1 MAEKCNNRRMS
12 SVGGCT
18 GGRRGRPQRL
28 RDDPTPLPAPTIAV
42 ENRIGWLLATT
53 RILHPDEA
61 LRHGDDFAARALA
74 RGLHVDRS
82 RISRWESGTT
92 AAGCEVIGA
101 YESLLGRP
109 PGSLTAVADW
119 LRRVFGDA
127 ASRPHHVPR
136 GSAGGVDA
144 LLDVALGG
152 EGLTGHQ
159 WQQLAQRLTSYDALF
174 LRRDDWEDLTTR
186 LVAELGRA
194 TGTAYVRRF
203 DAAARL
209 IRHPSSQRHVSRALG
224 RYVMEPDAQ
233 VVLPVLSLLTEVHD
247 ASAGTL
253 VLRMMAEDDGRLRE
267 AAASVAA
274 VKLRQGVLPE
284 AGLHRLEQYAADR
297 LRGAE
302 PFDRAL
308 DAYDVAM
315 QLPLPSFQ
323 WVLHQLPDRRF
334 REQLNRSRSSGEL
347 VTSQQAATVAADL
360 ATAVQA
366 DETEFP
372 RHHEPDLMLR
382 RLLRESLFHVHK
394 SRRFHAALLLA
405 ASPYRD
411 PVSRQLQEMTGR
423 SHAFLAARAWTVLMR
438 VGHAGR
444 GADVLQRAVGETR
457 PALRSRALVSLGLD
471 DLELPTDPARA
482 LVAPLSPRDRE
493 SVRHG
498 TLFAL
503 GMSGSA
509 LLEELGGHESAE
521 VRRAA
526 RWWQVHG
533 PAIHEP

>member
-1 MAEKCNNRRMS
+1 MS

-28 RDDPTPLPAPTIAV
+28 RDDPTPLPAPAIAV

-61 LRHGDDFAARALA
+61 LRHGDDFAARAHA
-74 RGLHVDRS
+74 RGLHADRS
-82 RISRWESGTT
+82 RISRWESGAAT
-92 AAGCEVIGA
+92 AGCEVIGA
-101 YESLLGRP
+101 YEALLGRP

-119 LRRVFGDA
+119 LRRAFADTA
-127 ASRPHHVPR
+127 PRSQHLPRASAEEAD
-136 GSAGGVDA
+136 G
-144 LLDVALGG
+144 LLDLALDG
-152 EGLTGHQ
+152 EELTGHQ
-159 WQQLAQRLTSYDALF
+159 WQELAQRLTSYDGLF

-194 TGTAYVRRF
+194 AGTAYVRRF

-209 IRHPSSQRHVSRALG
+209 IRHPSSQRHVARALG
-224 RYVMEPDAQ
+224 RYVMDPDTQ

-247 ASAGTL
+247 VAAGTL
-253 VLRMMAEDDGRLRE
+253 VLRMVAEDDGPLRE

-284 AGLHRLEQYAADR
+284 AGLHRLEQYAAEG
-297 LRGAE
+297 LRRSE

-315 QLPLPSFQ
+315 QLPLPSFRR
-323 WVLHQLPDRRF
+323 VLHQLPDRRLH
-334 REQLNRSRSSGEL
+334 EQLTRSRSTGEL
-347 VTSQQAATVAADL
+347 VTPQQAATVVAGLAAD
-360 ATAVQA
+360 VQA
-366 DETEFP
+366 DETGFR

-411 PVSRQLQEMTGR
+411 PVSRQLQLMTRG
-423 SHAFLAARAWTVLMR
+423 SHAFVGARAWTVLMR

-444 GADVLQRAVGETR
+444 GPEVLQRAASETR
-457 PALRSRALVSLGLD
+457 PALRARALVSLGLD
-471 DLELPTDPARA
+471 PLELPADRARA
-482 LVAPLSPRDRE
+482 LAAPLSARDRE
-493 SVRHG
+493 PVRHG

-509 LLEELGGHESAE
+509 LLEELGGHESVE

-526 RWWQVHG
+526 RWWRAHG

>member
-1 MAEKCNNRRMS
+1 MS
-12 SVGGCT
+12 SVGGCV

-28 RDDPTPLPAPTIAV
+28 RDDPTPLPARAIAV
-42 ENRIGWLLATT
+42 EGRIGWLLATT

-61 LRHGDDFAARALA
+61 LRHGDDFAALA
-74 RGLHVDRS
+74 HSRGLHVDRS
-82 RISRWESGTT
+82 RISRWESGTA

-101 YESLLGRP
+101 YEALLGRP
-109 PGSLTAVADW
+109 PGSLAAVADW
-119 LRRVFGDA
+119 LRRAFADTA
-127 ASRPHHVPR
+127 PRSQHVP
-136 GSAGGVDA
+136 GHSAAEADG
-144 LLDVALGG
+144 LLDLALAG
-152 EGLTGHQ
+152 EELSGHQ
-159 WQQLAQRLTSYDALF
+159 WQELARRLTAYDALF
-174 LRRDDWEDLTTR
+174 LRSDDWEGLTTR

-224 RYVMEPDAQ
+224 RYVMDRDTQ

-247 ASAGTL
+247 TSAGTL
-253 VLRMMAEDDGRLRE
+253 VQRMMAEDDGRLRE
-267 AAASVAA
+267 AAASVTAT
-274 VKLRQGVLPE
+274 KLRRGVLPE

-297 LRGAE
+297 LCQAG
-302 PFDRAL
+302 PFDHGL
-308 DAYDVAM
+308 DAFDVAV

-323 WVLHQLPDRRF
+323 RVLHQLPDRRF
-334 REQLNRSRSSGEL
+334 REQLSRSRSTGEL
-347 VTSQQAATVAADL
+347 VTPSQAATVVADL

-366 DETEFP
+366 DETGFR
-372 RHHEPDLMLR
+372 RHHEPDPMLR

-411 PVSRQLQEMTGR
+411 PVSRQLQELTGG
-423 SHAFLAARAWTVLMR
+423 SQAFLGARAWTVLMR

-444 GADVLQRAVGETR
+444 GAEVLQRAATETR
-457 PALRSRALVSLGLD
+457 PALRARALVNLGLD
-471 DLELPTDPARA
+471 PLELPTERARA
-482 LVAPLSPRDRE
+482 LQAPLSPRDVG

-503 GMSGSA
+503 GMNGSV

-521 VRRAA
+521 IRRAA
-526 RWWQVHG
+526 RWWQAQG